1 MWWTE
6 GGMRRQREVFTGG
19 LVSLQRRD
27 LSCLAKPIAALLP
40 GPLHG
45 CLGAEIPLTASAP
58 NLLLLARL
66 LIASNDGCETHP
78 VTYTAD
84 TFCRLSES
92 RGEWTGDVTEYTS
105 SSTECSH
112 TSAVQW
118 Q

>member
-1 MWWTE
+1 M
-6 GGMRRQREVFTGG
+6 FTGG

-45 CLGAEIPLTASAP
+45 CLDAEIPLTASAP
-58 NLLLLARL
+58 NLTSRNLLLLARL
-66 LIASNDGCETHP
+66 LIASNDGCETHF
-78 VTYTAD
+78 VTYTAG

-92 RGEWTGDVTEYTS
+92 RGEWTGDATENTS

-112 TSAVQW
+112 TSAV
-118 Q
+118 